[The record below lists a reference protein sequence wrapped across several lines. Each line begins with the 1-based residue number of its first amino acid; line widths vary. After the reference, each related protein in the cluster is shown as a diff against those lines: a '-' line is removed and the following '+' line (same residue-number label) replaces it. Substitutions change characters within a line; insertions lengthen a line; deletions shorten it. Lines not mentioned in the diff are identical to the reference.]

1 MFIFKH
7 TAKCSDESWVGGLSL
22 AVRLYMIMECGVYG
36 RQAALK
42 TVPLLIAVR
51 VRFPH
56 APPNMYMSPKIEGT
70 DEVQRK
76 TIAMI
81 SIYAKLSRA

>member
-1 MFIFKH
+1 
-7 TAKCSDESWVGGLSL
+7 
-22 AVRLYMIMECGVYG
+22 
-36 RQAALK
+36 
-42 TVPLLIAVR
+42 
-51 VRFPH
+51 
-56 APPNMYMSPKIEGT
+56 MYMSPKIEGT